1 MAVQIIHGI
10 GKAILRD
17 FKDSA
22 KVIAMTNMQ
31 DLSLESGYS
40 TDDITGGNKM
50 FPIASFKQD
59 QTLNGSATNA
69 TFNADLLPY
78 LDGADVAKNAKV
90 TLSDIMEV
98 AIPEELTITLD
109 VEPTNV
115 FINGF
120 EKGES
125 AAAGTYSLAGSVITF
140 AEADKGKVVEIVYDY
155 ESNTA
160 TEYSVTQ
167 TSMSKPFAFDYI
179 FPIYDEDT
187 QITHKGLIKIYKAQC
202 TSGFSINP
210 QHRTAFAPKFE
221 FSARDAKRADG
232 KMWSLFIDGVAVGN

>member
-10 GKAILRD
+10 GKAVLRD
-17 FKDSA
+17 FKDTS
-22 KVIAMTNMQ
+22 KIISMTNMQ

-59 QTLNGSATNA
+59 QTLNCSVTNA
-69 TFNADLLPY
+69 TFDSGLIEY
-78 LDGADVAKNAKV
+78 MDGADVATAAKA
-90 TLSDIMEV
+90 TLSDVMEV
-98 AIPEELTITLD
+98 AIPEELTIELE
-109 VEPTNV
+109 VAPTNV
-115 FINGF
+115 FVKGF
-120 EKGES
+120 AKAD
-125 AAAGTYSLAGSVITF
+125 AAAKGKFAVSGKTVTF
-140 AEADKGKVVEIVYDY
+140 AEEDKGTVVELVYDY
-155 ESNTA
+155 ESTTA

-167 TSMSKPFAFDYI
+167 KSMSKPFVFDYI

-202 TSGFSINP
+202 TSGFNINP

-232 KMWSLFIDGVAVGN
+232 KLWSFFIDGVAMGN

>member
-10 GKAILRD
+10 GKAVLRD
-17 FKDSA
+17 FRDPSKIIS
-22 KVIAMTNMQ
+22 MTNMQ
-31 DLSLESGYS
+31 DLSLESGFS

-50 FPIASFKQD
+50 FPIASFKQE
-59 QTLNGSATNA
+59 QTLNGSVTNA
-69 TFNADLLPY
+69 TFDEGLLEY
-78 LDGADVAKNAKV
+78 LDGADVTTGTAV
-90 TLSDIMEV
+90 LSDIMEV
-98 AIPEELTITLD
+98 AIPDNLKIELENT
-109 VEPTNV
+109 PTNV
-115 FINGF
+115 YVKGF
-120 EKGES
+120 EKAETAVEGKFAVAE
-125 AAAGTYSLAGSVITF
+125 TTVTF
-140 AEADKGKVVEIVYDY
+140 AEADKGKVIELVYDY
-155 ESNTA
+155 ESTTA

-221 FSARDAKRADG
+221 FGARDAKRVDG

>member
-10 GKAILRD
+10 GKAVLRD
-17 FKDSA
+17 FRDPSKIIS
-22 KVIAMTNMQ
+22 MTNMQ
-31 DLSLESGYS
+31 DLSLESGFS

-50 FPIASFKQD
+50 FPIASFKQE
-59 QTLNGSATNA
+59 QTLNGSVTNA
-69 TFNADLLPY
+69 TFDEGLLEY
-78 LDGADVAKNAKV
+78 LDGADVTTGTAV
-90 TLSDIMEV
+90 LSDIMEV
-98 AIPEELTITLD
+98 AIPDNLKIELENT
-109 VEPTNV
+109 PTNV
-115 FINGF
+115 YVKGF
-120 EKGES
+120 EKAD
-125 AAAGTYSLAGSVITF
+125 AAAEGKFAVAETTVTF
-140 AEADKGKVVEIVYDY
+140 AEADKGKVVELVYDY
-155 ESNTA
+155 ESTTA

-221 FSARDAKRADG
+221 FGARDAKRVDG

>member
-17 FKDSA
+17 FKEPT
-22 KVIAMTNMQ
+22 KVICMTNMQ

-59 QTLNGSATNA
+59 QTLNGSVTNA
-69 TFNADLLPY
+69 TFDAGLMPY
-78 LDGADVAKNAKV
+78 LDGANVAENATV
-90 TLSDIMEV
+90 TLTDVMEV
-98 AIPEELTITLD
+98 AIPEELTIELLET
-109 VEPTNV
+109 PTNV
-115 FINGF
+115 FVAGF
-120 EKGES
+120 EKADE
-125 AAAGTYSLAGSVITF
+125 AAEGKFKVAEKVVTF
-140 AEADKGKVVEIVYDY
+140 AEADKGKVVELVYDY
-155 ESNTA
+155 KSTTA
-160 TEYSVTQ
+160 TEYSITQ

-187 QITHKGLIKIYKAQC
+187 QVTHKGLIKIYKAQC

-210 QHRTAFAPKFE
+210 QHRTAFAPKFD

-232 KMWSLFIDGVAVGN
+232 KLWSFFIDGVAMGN